1 MLDKNGVITW
11 RLTPQAAQIVL
22 NAVAERPLKEVLGL
36 HQDLMQQSQPE
47 SEAPEQRTVNVP
59 VPPAGETPAE

>member
-47 SEAPEQRTVNVP
+47 SEAPENP
-59 VPPAGETPAE
+59 PEPPAGETPAE

>member
-47 SEAPEQRTVNVP
+47 PEAPENP
-59 VPPAGETPAE
+59 PEPPAGETPAE

>member
-47 SEAPEQRTVNVP
+47 PETP
-59 VPPAGETPAE
+59 EPPAGETPAE